1 MAARLR
7 HQGLGRRFTLGFG
20 GELDLGGLIDQ
31 QLEESVPDALLAE
44 KAKQLRQRHPCLE
57 RRMRS
62 AEVWGG
68 SISSLLA
75 DATVVSLASPFT
87 MHPHRSR
94 VAGGG
99 FKRDARRAHPLNV
112 EVLLDAALDCAV
124 LANDHALDYQEE
136 GLADTLATLEIAG
149 LKHAG
154 AGEDGAAAARPAM
167 LKVMGRNIWS
177 QKR

>member
-1 MAARLR
+1 MIFLKSREASLHVVVRPNEEPRLAAQSGRRSRLRKIEPAKPVLNSAQKMAARLR

-99 FKRDARRAHPLNV
+99 
-112 EVLLDAALDCAV
+112 AASR
-124 LANDHALDYQEE
+124 
-136 GLADTLATLEIAG
+136 T
-149 LKHAG
+149 
-154 AGEDGAAAARPAM
+154 
-167 LKVMGRNIWS
+167 
-177 QKR
+177 